1 MIQNQRRRE
10 TIQVEIDLLDH
21 FPIFGNLKN
30 SNSLKNIHPNI
41 KMSSFSPSKSKF
53 SNVENN
59 NESQEIRKVSSFKK
73 KNKEKKKKEVLF
85 SLIPNLN
92 KLNKIKQNYNELLI
106 ESKKKVIQTKPKKKK
121 IKFRKCSKNIF
132 IIIH

>member
-1 MIQNQRRRE
+1 MQILKVKYKIKKIVIINSPALSARDLDFGESMIQNQRRRE

-73 KNKEKKKKEVLF
+73 KIKRRRKRKFYSLLF
-85 SLIPNLN
+85 QI
-92 KLNKIKQNYNELLI
+92 
-106 ESKKKVIQTKPKKKK
+106 
-121 IKFRKCSKNIF
+121 
-132 IIIH
+132 

>member
-1 MIQNQRRRE
+1 MIQNQRKRE
-10 TIQVEIDLLDH
+10 PIQVEIDLLDH

-106 ESKKKVIQTKPKKKK
+106 ESKEKVIQSKTKKKK
-121 IKFRKCSKNIF
+121 
-132 IIIH
+132 

>member
-21 FPIFGNLKN
+21 LPIYGISNLKN

-41 KMSSFSPSKSKF
+41 KMSSFSHSKSKF

-92 KLNKIKQNYNELLI
+92 KLKKIKQNYNELLI
-106 ESKKKVIQTKPKKKK
+106 ESKKKVIKTKPKK
-121 IKFRKCSKNIF
+121 
-132 IIIH
+132 IH